1 MSYAEE
7 KGKPNIE
14 SPYAAAGTEAHEE
27 MHRLLTKI
35 TDEEGHI
42 RPFDQSWF
50 DDISDQAAIMLDRVM
65 TIVSGT
71 KEWQNAHLDGIQLFS
86 EQQLS
91 LEDRRCKELLQSIGE
106 EPLFGTTD
114 VVAVKSDEIII
125 IDFKTGH
132 GEPAKAENTLQ
143 TASYALMACVKYGKV
158 AAWAYIVNPHFSQQ
172 PGYYF
177 SEEAL
182 ITVHQMIGD
191 LIEKCIEAATTR
203 TGYIPDV
210 ENCKYCKGNLCG
222 TCLAVHQIVDKLA
235 NSTAAVTVRKGEDH
249 PLAAVSDE
257 DLCDLKSK
265 ATIASKAIKAIDGEM
280 KRRCEENGQCGP
292 FFLKQQNGPR
302 KITDL
307 NGAFNLAMQCISPQE
322 FLGLCSVSV
331 PALKALYAEKMKQT
345 GQTKTKKEAEEQFD
359 IAFDS
364 VMGYGE
370 DQMVLTKAKA

>member
-50 DDISDQAAIMLDRVM
+50 EGISDQAAIMLDRVM

-71 KEWQNAHLDGIQLFS
+71 KEWQNAHLEGIQLFS

-91 LEDRRCKELLQSIGE
+91 LEDKRCKELLQSIGE

-177 SEEAL
+177 SEETL

-203 TGYIPDV
+203 TGYVPDV

-222 TCLAVHQIVDKLA
+222 TCRAVHGVIDDLA
-235 NSTAAVTVRKGEDH
+235 TSKAIEPAAKDALP
-249 PLAAVSDE
+249 PLAALTDDE
-257 DLCDLKSK
+257 LCVLKDKCTLVAK
-265 ATIASKAIKAIDGEM
+265 ATKAVDDEL
-280 KRRCEENGQCGP
+280 KRRCKEFDVCGP
-292 FFLKQQNGPR
+292 YSLRSQAGPR
-302 KITDL
+302 EISDL
-307 NGAFNLAMQCISPQE
+307 QQAFQLAMQQMSADE
-322 FLGLCSVSV
+322 FLSVCSVAV
-331 PALKALYAEKMKQT
+331 PKLKALWSDNMKKK
-345 GQTKTKKEAEEQFD
+345 GAVRTKKDAELVFEQVF
-359 IAFDS
+359 
-364 VMGYGE
+364 M
-370 DQMVLTKAKA
+370 QVLVPGPERQVLARAKE